1 VRFAQEA
8 MAHACGVLFQA
19 LVEGHGLCKESAREI
34 KFHKFVMRVLT
45 RIGTA
50 SSAPLVAALSN
61 TLSTA
66 SATSQAPGHP
76 GKTG

>member
-8 MAHACGVLFQA
+8 MALACGVLFQA
-19 LVEGHGLCKESAREI
+19 LVEVHGLCKDSGCEI

-50 SSAPLVAALSN
+50 SSAPLVAALSI